1 MLTLNNIKSKA
12 VKLQIIEIGSS
23 NLKRIVEKTGLTL
36 ESFNVHNVTPGSIP
50 ELAMSRV
57 GNR

>member
-12 VKLQIIEIGSS
+12 VKLQIIEIGPS
-23 NLKRIVEKTGLTL
+23 NLKRIAEKTGLTL

-57 GNR
+57 